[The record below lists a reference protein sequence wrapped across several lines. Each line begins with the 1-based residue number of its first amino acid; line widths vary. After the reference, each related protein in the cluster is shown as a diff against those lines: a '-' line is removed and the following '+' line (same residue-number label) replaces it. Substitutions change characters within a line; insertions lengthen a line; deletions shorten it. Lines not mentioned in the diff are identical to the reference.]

1 MECLPEDELKK
12 LQAVLLDI
20 LKVIDEFCRANDIA
34 YFLDS
39 GTALGAVRHGG
50 FIPWDDDVDLGML
63 REDYDR
69 FIELAAEGLPEGYSL
84 HTYENTPGFAGM
96 FAKVYRDGTVFE
108 TKETRAAGCPQCVF
122 VDIFPYDVL
131 SSDAGERTRQLRAA
145 NFWQKASYLYHS
157 PYVTLPVSGFAGAVV
172 KTCCFAA
179 HGLFRLVLSRKR
191 IRAGF
196 EKSRVFASD
205 PSSDRTIMAYS
216 ACGVF
221 GEELLSHLEPRAF
234 EGCQFMAMVDV
245 VEYLG
250 IVYGQSWAELPP
262 VEQRRTH
269 KPLKLVLE

>member
-12 LQAVLLDI
+12 LQGVLLDI
-20 LKVIDEFCRANDIA
+20 LKVVDGFCRAHDIA

-69 FIELAAEGLPEGYSL
+69 FIELAAEELPEGYSL

-96 FAKVYRDGTVFE
+96 FAKIYKDGTVFE
-108 TKETRAAGCPQCVF
+108 TEETRAAGCPQCVF

-131 SSDAGERTRQLRAA
+131 SSDAGERARQLKTAD
-145 NFWQKASYLYHS
+145 FWQKVSYLYHS
-157 PYVTLPVSGFAGAVV
+157 PYVTLPVKGLVGVIAKA
-172 KTCCFAA
+172 CCFAA
-179 HGLFRLVLSRKR
+179 HGLFRLSLSRER

-196 EKSRVFASD
+196 EESRVFSSA
-205 PSSDRTIMAYS
+205 PSAERTILAYS
-216 ACGVF
+216 TCGVF
-221 GEELLSHLEPRAF
+221 GEELLSHLEPRVF
-234 EGCQFMAMVDV
+234 EGNRFMAMVDV
-245 VEYLG
+245 VEYLE
-250 IVYGQSWAELPP
+250 IVYGHSWSELPP